1 MTEPDSQPQTRPVVI
16 VTGPSGAGRSTAI
29 NALEDFGFEAIDNL
43 PLTLVSR
50 LLDGRPLERPLVLGV
65 DTRNRDFSLA
75 TFGEVRE
82 WLTGQPAY
90 DTVLLYLDSRPEVL
104 LRRFSETRRRHPFSP
119 DGSPEAG
126 IEREL
131 TLIALL
137 KEQADLLIDTS
148 DLAPQDLR
156 HALRR
161 ALDPGEGAGLT
172 VSVQSFSYKRG
183 LPQELD
189 SVLDVRFLSNPH
201 WIPDLRPLDGRDA
214 RIIEHVEADPR
225 YAPFLD
231 RTTALVTSL
240 LPAYLAEGKTHFAL
254 GFGCTG
260 GKHRSVA
267 VAERVAKGLAE
278 AGWRVSIRH
287 RELERL
293 TGAPRVELGSSA

>member
-1 MTEPDSQPQTRPVVI
+1 MTDRPPRQPETRRIVL

-50 LLDGRPLERPLVLGV
+50 LLDGRPLDRPLVLGV
-65 DTRNRDFSLA
+65 DTRNRDFSLPA
-75 TFGEVRE
+75 LGSVLE
-82 WLTGQPAY
+82 WLAGQPAY
-90 DTVLLYLDSRPEVL
+90 ETILLYLDCRPNVL

-126 IEREL
+126 IQRE
-131 TLIALL
+131 TALIAPLRD
-137 KEQADLLIDTS
+137 QADRVIDTS
-148 DLAPQDLR
+148 ELGPHDLR
-156 HALRR
+156 AALRR
-161 ALDPGEGAGLT
+161 AFDPGPGEGLT

-189 SVLDVRFLSNPH
+189 SAFDVRFLANPH
-201 WIPDLRPLDGRDA
+201 WDPALRPLDGRDPSVA
-214 RIIEHVEADPR
+214 DFVRHDPR
-225 YAPFLD
+225 HAPFFD
-231 RTTALVTSL
+231 QVVGLVTFL
-240 LPAYLAEGKTHFAL
+240 LPAYLAEGKTHVSL

-267 VAERVAKGLAE
+267 VAERMANRLAE

-293 TGAPRVELGSSA
+293 TGAPRVELG